1 MAKILLTGGGTA
13 GHVTPNLALIPKL
26 IKEGYQVV
34 YVGSYKGIEKN
45 LIEEADIIY
54 KAISTGKLRRYF
66 SLKNF
71 TDIFRIIRGYYQA
84 KRIIRKEKPDIV
96 FSKGGFVAV
105 PVVRAAYALKIP
117 VIIHESDITVG
128 LANRISIKYADKVCY
143 NFKETEK
150 YLPKE
155 KAIYTGT
162 PIREELTKGDK
173 KVAKDILGFEK
184 ELPVILVIGGSLGA
198 NSINNTIRESLE
210 ELLKEFNVIHICGKE
225 KVSKELINIEGY
237 KQFEYVK
244 NELKDFFVLA
254 DIVISRAGANSLC
267 ELLFLKKPNI
277 LIPLS
282 AKVSRGDQIL
292 NARSFKELGYSE
304 VLDEDELSKE
314 KLIEKVQEVYK
325 DKEKYYKKMAESEV
339 SESADIIMKL
349 IEKTKKL
356 EYN

>member
-26 IKEGYQVV
+26 IKEGYQII
-34 YVGSYKGIEKN
+34 YVGSYNGIEKN
-45 LIEEADIIY
+45 LIQEADIRY

-71 TDIFRIIRGYYQA
+71 TDIFRILRGYYQA
-84 KRIIRKEKPDIV
+84 KRIMKKEKPDIV

-105 PVVRAAYALKIP
+105 PVVRAAYSYKIP

-128 LANRISIKYADKVCY
+128 LANRICTKYANKVCY
-143 NFKETEK
+143 NFRETEK

-162 PIREELTKGDK
+162 PIREELKKGDK
-173 KVAKDILGFEK
+173 KAAQNILGFEK

-198 NSINNTIRESLE
+198 MAINKIIRESLE
-210 ELLKEFNVIHICGKE
+210 ELLKHFNVIHICGKD
-225 KVSKELINIEGY
+225 KVSKELSNIEGY

-244 NELKDFFVLA
+244 KELKDYLA
-254 DIVISRAGANSLC
+254 LAEVVISRAGANSLC
-267 ELLFLKKPNI
+267 ELLYLRKPNI

-282 AKVSRGDQIL
+282 AKASRGDQIL

-304 VLDEDELSKE
+304 VLDEDEMTKE
-314 KLIEKVQEVYK
+314 ELIIKVKEVYK
-325 DKEKYYKKMAESEV
+325 DKGKYLEKMAESEV
-339 SESADIIMKL
+339 SEPADIIMNL
-349 IEKTKKL
+349 IEETKKV
-356 EYN
+356 